1 MFGINIKTLRQFY
14 GWDFAFL
21 SVLCAVLGVQV
32 ILRTMRFQRA
42 ASSHPVVFLLY
53 AVLPSAAVV
62 FGVAWWK
69 IWKQRPPAR
78 TWGIGACIL
87 LALHPLWRVMGT
99 QGSVHSYNII
109 VLAIA
114 IVGLIAFSKRD
125 KAPLEQGDQDQ
136 EDPRY
141 KGV

>member
-1 MFGINIKTLRQFY
+1 
-14 GWDFAFL
+14 
-21 SVLCAVLGVQV
+21 
-32 ILRTMRFQRA
+32 
-42 ASSHPVVFLLY
+42 
-53 AVLPSAAVV
+53 
-62 FGVAWWK
+62 
-69 IWKQRPPAR
+69 
-78 TWGIGACIL
+78 
-87 LALHPLWRVMGT
+87 MGT

-125 KAPLEQGDQDQ
+125 KAPLEQGDQDH